1 MYIPHLGASCKYQY
15 LGEMAFV
22 WKTPKDIEED
32 TVFRLK
38 LTTDIPPTTHLSGRI
53 RQSHADDSSS
63 PSMRMDDLE
72 INGLSEDA
80 SSLSMVTE
88 HSEIAGLPVVN
99 VACIALAVTFSLLLA
114 CWVIVRLRRRS
125 HRVVLA

>member
-1 MYIPHLGASCKYQY
+1 
-15 LGEMAFV
+15 MAYV
-22 WKTPKDIEED
+22 WKTPKDIGED

-72 INGLSEDA
+72 INGLSKDA

>member
-15 LGEMAFV
+15 LGEMAYV

-38 LTTDIPPTTHLSGRI
+38 LMTDIPPTTHLSGRI

-72 INGLSEDA
+72 INGLSKDA

>member
-72 INGLSEDA
+72 INGLSKDA

>member
-1 MYIPHLGASCKYQY
+1 MYIPHLGAACKYQY

-38 LTTDIPPTTHLSGRI
+38 LTTDIPPTTHVSGRI

-72 INGLSEDA
+72 INGLSKDA

>member
-15 LGEMAFV
+15 LGEMAYV

-72 INGLSEDA
+72 INGLSKDA

>member
-15 LGEMAFV
+15 LGEMAYV

-72 INGLSEDA
+72 INGLSKDA

-88 HSEIAGLPVVN
+88 HSEIAGLPVVD